1 MTQPSPLLLYKSFFC
16 ALTHAVGQL
25 FGVLGEVVP
34 PTAQV
39 EAGHVVPEAEALRTE
54 ADVGHGHVVVGG
66 ARGVRRLHRVQLD
79 EIPRQKR
86 GEAVKS
92 ELSKSSLIPVV
103 K

>member
-25 FGVLGEVVP
+25 FGVLSEVVS

-79 EIPRQKR
+79 EIPR
-86 GEAVKS
+86 
-92 ELSKSSLIPVV
+92 
-103 K
+103 